1 MKQVWI
7 HPSGNRS
14 KVVIL
19 TDEAILL
26 ANPGP
31 KQLRRFQDSIL
42 ESEAKTALL
51 ADCMQVIPLISVL
64 KLQSDRERSQI
75 RIVHGFGGKP
85 SHSLAQ
91 FDELG
96 TRDNAFETLR
106 QALGLG
112 FSIGLRETGKLKSGW
127 KPLGKALLVIIL
139 AIFMR
144 GSAVQAAELEAAGSG
159 QEGLM
164 IFGPT
169 AIPLVASLLVLYF
182 LRDFYRRTQN
192 PVPLLELVR
201 DGSPQV

>member
-1 MKQVWI
+1 MASMKQVWI
-7 HPSGNRS
+7 NPTGSKS

-19 TDEAILL
+19 TEEAILL
-26 ANPGP
+26 ANPDP
-31 KQLRRFQDSIL
+31 KQLRRFQDSL
-42 ESEAKTALL
+42 EGEQPTSVLL
-51 ADCMQVIPLISVL
+51 ADSLQVIPLISIL

-85 SHSLAQ
+85 SQSLAQ

-127 KPLGKALLVIIL
+127 KPLSKALLVIIL
-139 AIFMR
+139 ASFMR
-144 GSAVQAAELEAAGSG
+144 SSAVQAAEKGAGVSA
-159 QEGLM
+159 QESLV

-169 AIPLVASLLVLYF
+169 AIPIVASLLVLYF

-192 PVPLLELVR
+192 PMPLLELVR
-201 DGSPQV
+201 D